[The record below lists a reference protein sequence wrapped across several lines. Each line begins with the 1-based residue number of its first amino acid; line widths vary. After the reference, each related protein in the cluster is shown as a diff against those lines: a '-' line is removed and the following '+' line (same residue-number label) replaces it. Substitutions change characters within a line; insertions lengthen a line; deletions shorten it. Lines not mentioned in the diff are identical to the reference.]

1 MKVEIQEKREMR
13 VRAAAGAALA
23 VWCMSGPAV
32 AAGYAEVWNP
42 PEETGHITKQAGK
55 KTGTATGAKSTA
67 GSKGASK
74 AAPKPMAGAGHAAP
88 SVASAHGNKPSAHG
102 SIRKVA
108 ASGVTKSKTQAAG
121 ANKTQRKAAG
131 MTQSKKP
138 HAQVVQ
144 AKPGQGK
151 VVHANH
157 LVQRRTAHP
166 QAVKVTAKSD
176 AAKPAASRVN
186 VPAPSANPVASAK
199 VDANPANASSNPA
212 TASSGSLPPI
222 IH

>member
-1 MKVEIQEKREMR
+1 MR
-13 VRAAAGAALA
+13 VRAVAAGAALA
-23 VWCMSGPAV
+23 VWCMSGAAV

-42 PEETGHITKQAGK
+42 PEETGHTTKQAGK
-55 KTGTATGAKSTA
+55 KTGPATTGGTSAV

-74 AAPKPMAGAGHAAP
+74 AAPQHMAGAGHAAP

-102 SIRKVA
+102 SVKKVG
-108 ASGVTKSKTQAAG
+108 ASGITKSKTQAAG
-121 ANKTQRKAAG
+121 ANKTQRQAAV

-151 VVHANH
+151 VAQAN
-157 LVQRRTAHP
+157 LVPRRTAHP
-166 QAVKVTAKSD
+166 PAAKVAVKSD
-176 AAKPAASRVN
+176 VAKPAASGVN
-186 VPAPSANPVASAK
+186 VPALSANPAPSTK